1 MGIKRYMAMN
11 KNYIFMALAVGTV
24 MLTSCSDELMNDEKG
39 GFSKPGDGIVF
50 GANAGFELDEDE
62 ANNVKTRTIYTGDTY
77 TEGDKTFEK
86 IHWIA
91 GDQVSIYCNEAS
103 GSLKTLDYEV
113 TAQNTGVDGSASEN
127 YHKTGL
133 KPVNAESGL
142 QWGTGNHTF
151 YSVYPATEIEYDATK
166 KTATVTGTVL
176 DVQTPEEITRNNNLW
191 TVKPNMDYAYM
202 IAKTTANPASTSSV
216 KLQYMP
222 IVTAVEVTLYKSKD
236 VTVPTINLSNI
247 IVRSTNKTPIY
258 GHFTVDVAG
267 MTDSNN
273 DGIADG
279 IPTVTNI
286 SAANTNY
293 MINIPMYGDYDGNGT
308 NEALPFENGQSLT
321 FTVFMLSNTDLNSLE
336 ISLQGIQGTKT
347 ATFSG
352 EGFNI
357 QKNKK
362 TYMRNVCLPENLS
375 PFDQSNWIKYLEDNA
390 IVRTLSIP
398 GAGGAASHVLTAG
411 ESTTVDGVTFVH
423 DQIRQQDL
431 SIQQLWNKGVRCFEF
446 AVDINSDSNAG
457 IGVKPVLSGGLPCK
471 NASGDETT
479 LEEAVGEVKQLLIDY
494 PEEFAMVI
502 LTYQTLGGWA
512 GSDNVTRSPS
522 TFMTQVNNF
531 WINTIGAGTV
541 WKTSG
546 DIKVTTALYDPATA
560 NVKNSRGKLFCIA
573 RPTSIHEDYGEVL
586 YQSANSI
593 KTGYIQN
600 IDLPSIPSPH
610 EHIMLIQGWGAL
622 KDKWQQ
628 RGYSK
633 YSIRGTALVSN
644 VKIGSVRENWQSVDV
659 NVGDNL
665 PGRPFDVS
673 SMTVDRNWKQTGSW
687 PWEGEYVYV
696 WDGDEPVADSYKITQ
711 SNLTP
716 NFTYDVVSS
725 SATASAWVQEWAR
738 VSTMENVLWFQFS
751 PTGISKDNPGTTNGA
766 TAKTAYWAPSYE
778 EKLKHVKD
786 ALTYSKNKT
795 KGDIV
800 YINSLCGYL
809 VTESIEN
816 SLHPCLL
823 TDRNIKNEN
832 QTLTNATRLAGM
844 AGDIGGFAKK
854 INKDFYN
861 HVLTQLDENGH
872 LSGSFGIVLM
882 DRVSNVETDPG
893 SLIPG
898 IIVANNFQTSQ
909 VTPAPAAAL
918 SMPRS
923 DYDQQNDGGP
933 AAKTRS
939 NGGFTVTWE

>member
-62 ANNVKTRTIYTGDTY
+62 ANNVKTRTIYTGETY

-222 IVTAVEVTLYKSKD
+222 IVTAVEVTLFKSED
-236 VTVPTINLSNI
+236 VKVPTINLSNI

-286 SAANTNY
+286 SEANTNY
-293 MINIPMYGDYDGNGT
+293 MINIPMYDDYDNNGT

-362 TYMRNVCLPENLS
+362 TYMRNVCLPEDLS

-398 GAGGAASHVLTAG
+398 GAGGAASHVLPAG
-411 ESTTVDGVTFVH
+411 KSTTVDGVTFVH

-457 IGVKPVLSGGLPCK
+457 IGAKPVLSGGLPCK

-512 GSDNVTRSPS
+512 GSDNVSRSPS

-586 YQSANSI
+586 YQSSGRTNRG
-593 KTGYIQN
+593 TGYITTK
-600 IDLPSIPSPH
+600 DLSALGTLTPH
-610 EHIMLIQGWGAL
+610 EHIMLIQGWGTL

-633 YSIRGTALVSN
+633 YSIRGTAPVSDVTISDGILGFGA
-644 VKIGSVRENWQSVDV
+644 VK
-659 NVGDNL
+659 VGDNL

-673 SMTVDRNWKQTGSW
+673 SMTVKRNNTGNYS
-687 PWEGEYVYV
+687 
-696 WDGDEPVADSYKITQ
+696 WDGNEPIKTAYAIDTTK
-711 SNLTP
+711 LKA
-716 NFTYDVVSS
+716 NFMYDVVSG
-725 SATASAWVQEWAR
+725 SANKAWVQEWAR

-751 PTGISKDNPGTTNGA
+751 TTGISKDNPGTTDGA

-809 VTESIEN
+809 VTEGIEN

-823 TDRNIKNEN
+823 TDRNIKEDNK
-832 QTLTNATRLAGM
+832 TLTNATRLAGM

-923 DYDQQNDGGP
+923 DYDPQNGDTP

-939 NGGFTVTWE
+939 NESKGGFTVTWE

>member
-1 MGIKRYMAMN
+1 MN
-11 KNYIFMALAVGTV
+11 KNYIFMVLAVGTV

-62 ANNVKTRTIYTGDTY
+62 ANNVKTRTIYTGETY

-222 IVTAVEVTLYKSKD
+222 IVTAVEVTLFKSED
-236 VTVPTINLSNI
+236 VNVPTINLSNI

-273 DGIADG
+273 DGFADS

-286 SAANTNY
+286 SEANTNY
-293 MINIPMYGDYDGNGT
+293 MINIPMYGDYDNNGT

-321 FTVFMLSNTDLNSLE
+321 FTVFMLSNTDLTSLE

-362 TYMRNVCLPENLS
+362 TYMRNVHLPGNLS

-398 GAGGAASHVLTAG
+398 GAGGAASHVLPAG
-411 ESTTVDGVTFVH
+411 KSTTVDGVTFVH

-457 IGVKPVLSGGLPCK
+457 IGAKPVLSGGLPCK

-479 LEEAVGEVKQLLIDY
+479 LEEAVGEVKQLLMDY
-494 PEEFAMVI
+494 PEEFAIVI
-502 LTYQTLGGWA
+502 ITYQTLGGWA
-512 GSDNVTRSPS
+512 GSDNVTRNPS

-531 WINTIGAGTV
+531 WKNTIGAGTV

-546 DIKVTTALYDPATA
+546 DIKVTTALYDPTTA
-560 NVKNSRGKLFCIA
+560 NVKNSRGKLFCIV

-586 YQSANSI
+586 YQSSGRTNRG
-593 KTGYIQN
+593 TGYITTK
-600 IDLPSIPSPH
+600 DLSALGTLTPH
-610 EHIMLIQGWGAL
+610 EHIMLIQGWGTL

-633 YSIRGTALVSN
+633 YSIRGTAPVSDVTIDDGIWGFGA
-644 VKIGSVRENWQSVDV
+644 VK
-659 NVGDNL
+659 VGDNL

-673 SMTVDRNWKQTGSW
+673 SMTVKRNNTGN
-687 PWEGEYVYV
+687 YY
-696 WDGDEPVADSYKITQ
+696 WDGDEPIKT
-711 SNLTP
+711 NLAIDTTKLKA
-716 NFTYDVVSS
+716 NFMYDVVSGS
-725 SATASAWVQEWAR
+725 TSKAWVQEWAR

-751 PTGISKDNPGTTNGA
+751 TTGISKDNPGSTNGA

-809 VTESIEN
+809 VTEGIEN
-816 SLHPCLL
+816 SLHPCIL

-909 VTPAPAAAL
+909 VTPAPAATL

-923 DYDQQNDGGP
+923 DYDSQNGDTP

>member
-62 ANNVKTRTIYTGDTY
+62 ANNVKTRTIYTGETY
-77 TEGDKTFEK
+77 TEGEKTFEK

-151 YSVYPATEIEYDATK
+151 YSVYPATEIEYDATE

-176 DVQTPEEITRNNNLW
+176 DVQTPEEITLNNKLW

-202 IAKTTANPASTSSV
+202 IAKTTANPANTSSV

-222 IVTAVEVTLYKSKD
+222 IVTAVEVTLFKSTD
-236 VTVPTINLSNI
+236 VKVPTINLSNI

-286 SAANTNY
+286 SEANTNY
-293 MINIPMYGDYDGNGT
+293 MINIPMYDDYDNNGT

-398 GAGGAASHVLTAG
+398 GAGGAASAALGTDGTV
-411 ESTTVDGVTFVH
+411 TVDGQTLDKH
-423 DQIRQQDL
+423 TIRQQDL
-431 SIQQLWNKGVRCFEF
+431 TIEELWDKGVRCFEF
-446 AVDINSDSNAG
+446 SVDIASSG
-457 IGVKPVLSGGLPCK
+457 SIGDNPVLTAGVPCGS
-471 NASGDETT
+471 AT
-479 LEEAVGEVKQLLIDY
+479 LKSSVEEVKTLLLDH

-502 LTYQTLGGWA
+502 LTYQTTGGW
-512 GSDNVTRSPS
+512 GGTGDVTRSPA
-522 TFMTQVNNF
+522 TFMSQ
-531 WINTIGAGTV
+531 INTFWKDVIGAGTI
-541 WKTSG
+541 WQTTSDG
-546 DIKVTTALYDPATA
+546 IEVTTALYNPTTA

-573 RPTSIHEDYGEVL
+573 RPTSIYQDYGSVL
-586 YQSANSI
+586 KQTTGSSNNNQNSVQEF
-593 KTGYIQN
+593 TLASLGV
-600 IDLPSIPSPH
+600 PAPH
-610 EHIMLIQGWGAL
+610 NDILVIHGWGAL

-628 RGYSK
+628 RGF
-633 YSIRGTALVSN
+633 SN
-644 VKIGSVRENWQSVDV
+644 YSVRTTA
-659 NVGDNL
+659 NVTYDNK
-665 PGRPFDVS
+665 PGRPFDIS
-673 SMTVDRNWKQTGSW
+673 TMTGDRSGFINVTYKWGGSL
-687 PWEGEYVYV
+687 PNMEACTI
-696 WDGDEPVADSYKITQ
+696 DQ
-711 SNLTP
+711 SKLTP
-716 NFTYDVVSS
+716 NFMYDVAGSDI
-725 SATASAWVQEWAR
+725 TQAWVQEWAR
-738 VSTMENVLWFQFS
+738 VSNMTEVLWYDFS
-751 PTGISKDNPGTTNGA
+751 KDGISKDNPGTWQIWESA
-766 TAKTAYWAPSYE
+766 PTAKTSYWAPSYN
-778 EKLKHVKD
+778 EKLQHVKD
-786 ALTYSKNKT
+786 ALQYSVEKT

-800 YINSLCGYL
+800 YINSLCGYFTDGNIL
-809 VTESIEN
+809 NSIY
-816 SLHPCLL
+816 PCLL
-823 TDRNIKNEN
+823 TDRNIEKNN
-832 QTLTNATRLAGM
+832 QTLTGATRVAGM
-844 AGDIGGFAKK
+844 AGDIEGFAKQ
-854 INKDFYN
+854 INEDFYN
-861 HVLTQLDENGH
+861 YVLTKADENGH

-923 DYDQQNDGGP
+923 DYDQQNDGTP

-939 NGGFTVTWE
+939 NESKGGFTVTWE